1 MPIDSKTPDFL
12 DDNIRSATVAKEMFA
27 ELGLEYVQVHWYGDN
42 PDFNKEPDR
51 YRHQPRSRER
61 RCQDCH
67 TCHSGASSSTRLST
81 TQVNGGTQ
89 WLKTNKTE
97 AS

>member
-27 ELGLEYVQVHWYGDN
+27 KLGLEYVQVHWYGDN

-51 YRHQPRSRER
+51 IDTNLDREKDAAKIAIRVIQER
-61 RCQDCH
+61 RRRLDYQQLK
-67 TCHSGASSSTRLST
+67 STEEP
-81 TQVNGGTQ
+81 NG
-89 WLKTNKTE
+89 
-97 AS
+97 

>member
-27 ELGLEYVQVHWYGDN
+27 ELGLEYCQVHWYGDN

-51 YRHQPRSRER
+51 IDTNLDREKDAAKIAIRVIQER
-61 RCQDCH
+61 RRRLDYQQLK
-67 TCHSGASSSTRLST
+67 STEEP
-81 TQVNGGTQ
+81 ND
-89 WLKTNKTE
+89 
-97 AS
+97 

>member
-42 PDFNKEPDR
+42 PDFTKEPDR
-51 YRHQPRSRER
+51 IDTNIKNPVKLGLRVIQER
-61 RCQDCH
+61 RRRLDYQQLK
-67 TCHSGASSSTRLST
+67 STEEP
-81 TQVNGGTQ
+81 NG
-89 WLKTNKTE
+89 
-97 AS
+97 

>member
-1 MPIDSKTPDFL
+1 MPIDSKPPAFL

-51 YRHQPRSRER
+51 IDTNIKDPVKIRIRVIQER
-61 RCQDCH
+61 RRRLDYQQLK
-67 TCHSGASSSTRLST
+67 STEEP
-81 TQVNGGTQ
+81 NG
-89 WLKTNKTE
+89 
-97 AS
+97 

>member
-12 DDNIRSATVAKEMFA
+12 DHNIRSATVAKEMFA

-51 YRHQPRSRER
+51 IDTNIKDPVKIGIRVIQER
-61 RCQDCH
+61 RRRLDYQQLK
-67 TCHSGASSSTRLST
+67 STEEP
-81 TQVNGGTQ
+81 NG
-89 WLKTNKTE
+89 
-97 AS
+97 

>member
-27 ELGLEYVQVHWYGDN
+27 ELGLEYCQVHWYGDN

-51 YRHQPRSRER
+51 IDTNLDREKDAAKIAIRVIQER
-61 RCQDCH
+61 RRRLDYQQLK
-67 TCHSGASSSTRLST
+67 STEEP
-81 TQVNGGTQ
+81 NG
-89 WLKTNKTE
+89 
-97 AS
+97 

>member
-42 PDFNKEPDR
+42 PDFTKEPDR
-51 YRHQPRSRER
+51 IDTNIKDPVKLGLRVIQER
-61 RCQDCH
+61 RRRLDYQQLK
-67 TCHSGASSSTRLST
+67 STEEP
-81 TQVNGGTQ
+81 NG
-89 WLKTNKTE
+89 
-97 AS
+97 